1 MDRRTFISAAVLTVM
16 AAGPAPALAR
26 SRDGDRDRHRDRRA
40 LGRAVADRVG
50 ELLAAM
56 TPVQREALVR
66 CDFAPLASL
75 GIPALTMVDASA
87 GLRGETGVT
96 AFPVP
101 VAQAA
106 TFDPELAG
114 RLGQALA
121 VEGRGKGYNNLLG
134 PAVDLTR
141 TWHFGRQAEAMGED
155 PLLAG
160 ELGARL
166 TRAMHEQH
174 VIATVKHFAAYAQET
189 DRFFADVTVSGRAL
203 REIYQEPFRRVVAA
217 VPDTSVM
224 MAYPKVNGTFAAQSP
239 ALFRDLKDTLGL
251 RGCTVPDF
259 WAGDDPV
266 AAARA
271 GMDLAGLGP
280 GGVKLP
286 AGGLTNGSVPAER
299 LDDAARRIL
308 TSMVASGLLD
318 NPLPAP
324 SPHVSTPAHQQL
336 AHELAVNSTVLLTN
350 RSGALPLAAEAGGG
364 AVRSLVVIG
373 PAGTDSLTGV
383 SGSTYVDPGP
393 WTTPLAAL
401 RARAGSSTTVTH
413 AQGSLGDVP
422 LGPVP
427 ENVLSH
433 GAGAAGLTGTYYAG
447 PTAGGTPVTTGVSRS
462 LDFTTPPASGLPA
475 IWSAR
480 WTGTLTPTTTGLHRF
495 SLLTSGTAKL
505 VVNGITVISG
515 TRRMRRFFL
524 GPYDYPLQG
533 TVELTAGQPVDISV
547 EYTNST
553 AESGSCSLTLGWQP
567 QSLVPAAVAAARSGD
582 AAVIFVNRMAGEEM
596 DHAGLTLPGDQNEL
610 IRAVAAVN
618 PRTVVVLNTD
628 GPVAMPWL
636 ADVEAV
642 VQAWYGGA
650 GMGTALAGILFGDA
664 DPAGRLPVTF
674 PADGTQGPGVTPATY
689 PGVGGEVSFAEGTAI
704 GYRFY
709 DAEGQA
715 PLHPF
720 GHGLSYSTFVLGA
733 LEVSYD
739 ARTKELTASVTVTN
753 SGGRHG
759 VEVVQ
764 LYAGLPSAAG
774 ADPRRLIGFRKVRLD
789 ARGTARLTFVVP
801 ARDLSVWDGGGWK
814 LVPGRYTVHA
824 GRSSRDLS
832 LQRVVTV

>member
-1 MDRRTFISAAVLTVM
+1 MNRRTFISAAVLTVL

-26 SRDGDRDRHRDRRA
+26 DRKAR
-40 LGRAVADRVG
+40 GPAVAGRVDD
-50 ELLAAM
+50 LLAAM
-56 TPVQREALVR
+56 TPAQKEALVR

-121 VEGRGKGYNNLLG
+121 AEGRGKGYNNLLG
-134 PAVDLTR
+134 PTVDLTR
-141 TWHFGRQAEAMGED
+141 TWHFGRQAETMGED

-160 ELGARL
+160 LMGARI
-166 TRAMHEQH
+166 TQRMHEEH
-174 VIATVKHFAAYAQET
+174 VLATVKHFAAYTQET
-189 DRFFADVTVSGRAL
+189 DRFHADVSVSGRAL
-203 REIYQEPFRRVVAA
+203 REIYQEPFRRVIAA

-239 ALFRDLKDTLGL
+239 ALFDDLKGTLGL
-251 RGCTVPDF
+251 RGYTVPDF

-280 GGVKLP
+280 GGVKIP
-286 AGGLTNGSVPAER
+286 VGGLTDGSVPAAR

-318 NPLPAP
+318 HPLPAP
-324 SPHVSTPAHQQL
+324 SPNVSTPAHQRL
-336 AHELAVNSTVLLTN
+336 AHELAVDSTVLLTN
-350 RSGALPLAAEAGGG
+350 RSGALPLGG
-364 AVRSLVVIG
+364 AVRSVAVIG
-373 PAGTDSLTGV
+373 PAGADSLTGV
-383 SGSTYVDPGP
+383 SGSAYVEPGA
-393 WTTPLAAL
+393 WTTPLDAL
-401 RARAGSSTTVTH
+401 RARAGSSATVSH

-422 LGPVP
+422 LAPVP
-427 ENVLSH
+427 ESVLAH
-433 GAGAAGLTGTYYAG
+433 GPGVAGLTGTYYAG
-447 PTAGGTPVTTGVSRS
+447 PTPGGTAVATGVSRS
-462 LDFTTPPASGLPA
+462 LDFTSSPVAGLPA
-475 IWSAR
+475 VWSAR

-495 SLLTSGTAKL
+495 SLLISGTAKL
-505 VVNGITVISG
+505 VVDGTTVISG

-533 TVELTAGQPVDISV
+533 AVELTAGRPVDVSV

-553 AESGSCSLTLGWQP
+553 ADQGSCGLTLGWQP
-567 QSLVPAAVAAARSGD
+567 VSLVPAAVEAARGSD
-582 AAVIFVNRMAGEEM
+582 VAVIFVNRMAGEEM
-596 DHAGLTLPGDQNEL
+596 DHAGLALPGDQNQL
-610 IRAVAAVN
+610 IKAVAAVS

-636 ADVEAV
+636 DDVEAV

-650 GMGTALAGILFGDA
+650 GMGTALAEILYGDA

-674 PADGTQGPGVTPATY
+674 PVDGAQGPGVTPATY
-689 PGVGGEVSFAEGTAI
+689 PGVGGAVSFAEGTSI

-709 DAEGQA
+709 DARGQT

-720 GHGLSYSTFVLGA
+720 GHGLSYTTFALGA

-739 ARTKELTASVTVTN
+739 TTARELTASVTVTN
-753 SGGRHG
+753 TGSRRGA
-759 VEVVQ
+759 EVVQ
-764 LYAGLPSAAG
+764 LYAGLPTAAG

-789 ARGTARLTFVVP
+789 ARGATRLTFVVP
-801 ARDLSVWDGGGWK
+801 ARDLAVWSGSGWD

-832 LQRVVTV
+832 LRRVVTV